1 MLFRSKHIAQFSALS
16 QSELGKLYAVD
27 EYPSEKFVFSAFGY
41 VLYLREEMVADAFSG
56 LPEPEQTILILY
68 CVLELPDKEVGNFV
82 GMSRSAVQRHRTKA
96 SNKLRKTWKTKE
108 YEIDMKQATFNGRV
122 LLPMDV
128 IKAARA
134 GDPLALERVLRYYDR
149 YINKICTR
157 TLYDKDGLPHIGI
170 DEYMK
175 HRLQA
180 KLVEAIVVKK

>member
-1 MLFRSKHIAQFSALS
+1 
-16 QSELGKLYAVD
+16 
-27 EYPSEKFVFSAFGY
+27 
-41 VLYLREEMVADAFSG
+41 
-56 LPEPEQTILILY
+56 
-68 CVLELPDKEVGNFV
+68 
-82 GMSRSAVQRHRTKA
+82 
-96 SNKLRKTWKTKE
+96 
-108 YEIDMKQATFNGRV
+108 MKQPTFNGRV

-128 IKAARA
+128 IEATCA

-180 KLVEAIVVKK
+180 KLVDAIVVKK